1 MSKISVLGCGGWGTA
16 LSMLC
21 ADNDHEV
28 VLWGKF
34 ADEVNTLKAT
44 RTTRLLEGVTVPS
57 SIKITDNINDIKNFR
72 GILYLRDDFSHLR
85 SRAFRP
91 HQVHG
96 KAFFS
101 AIIITFSF

>member
-34 ADEVNTLKAT
+34 TDEVNALKAT

-57 SIKITDNINDIKNFR
+57 SIKITDNINDIKNLG
-72 GILYLRDDFSHLR
+72 GIFDF
-85 SRAFRP
+85 
-91 HQVHG
+91 G
-96 KAFFS
+96 NKFS
-101 AIIITFSF
+101 DYWAGNLCSQKMD